1 MIKTGDC
8 VVCESSTHLFKHG
21 KYLCNS
27 CDLFFRRS
35 MEPWSFFGDCKHS
48 WDCYKVS
55 GTRKKFPKC
64 RHCRFNKCVDVGLLT
79 VSRYTKFADLIK
91 YLFCLDANRE
101 HTFLNFSISSDFD
114 TNNFLDEKP
123 TRFIKKTHDLTF
135 DCHGWAIMNK
145 LSAIEKLRSLDFP
158 KYLSS
163 KDLKYF
169 FKGAYF
175 LEAMLTMAMRC
186 YFCKEDLMHFPH
198 GVDLFPVSVQEAGKI
213 KLNFLNLIRCQLVGK
228 FIELKITREEIIMIS
243 AIAFSNPVP
252 DLSFTGQ
259 NLLSCYQKL
268 YTSSLLQYCLTKY
281 QQNGPARFC
290 NLVAVLNVATQT
302 YENILKYL
310 SLYQYFHP
318 DKQPCKFYQSFQRQL
333 D

>member
-1 MIKTGDC
+1 MT
-8 VVCESSTHLFKHG
+8 
-21 KYLCNS
+21 
-27 CDLFFRRS
+27 
-35 MEPWSFFGDCKHS
+35 PWSFFGDCKHN
-48 WDCYKVS
+48 WDCYKES
-55 GTRKKFPKC
+55 SNRQRLPKC

-243 AIAFSNPVP
+243 AIAFSNPGKTVDKNGNYFIFSISDVCTTNFQTLFYAALLETAVLIFQRLVSI
-252 DLSFTGQ
+252 DLSFY
-259 NLLSCYQKL
+259 L
-268 YTSSLLQYCLTKY
+268 
-281 QQNGPARFC
+281 
-290 NLVAVLNVATQT
+290 
-302 YENILKYL
+302 ENFI
-310 SLYQYFHP
+310 F
-318 DKQPCKFYQSFQRQL
+318 
-333 D
+333 